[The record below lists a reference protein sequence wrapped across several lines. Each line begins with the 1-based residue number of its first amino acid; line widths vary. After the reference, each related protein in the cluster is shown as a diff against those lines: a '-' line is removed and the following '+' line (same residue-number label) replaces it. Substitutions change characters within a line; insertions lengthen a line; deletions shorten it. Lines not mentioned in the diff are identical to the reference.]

1 MQVIYLAHPIAGDVA
16 GNVAR
21 VKAIMADIIRTES
34 DAAPIAPY
42 LTYLEILD
50 ENKPEERARGMAMNL
65 EQLATVD
72 ELRLYGDR
80 ISAGM
85 WKEIEAFAD
94 TVLAGMDPT
103 PYILPMTEGTRR
115 DFSEWHARAVVEAE
129 RYREENGPTPQC
141 ATDDHIPF

>member
-1 MQVIYLAHPIAGDVA
+1 MIVAYIAHPIAGDVA

-50 ENKPEERARGMAMNL
+50 DNKPEERARGMSMNL
-65 EQLATVD
+65 EQLAMVD

-80 ISAGM
+80 ISKGM
-85 WKEIEAFAD
+85 WKEIKHFAS
-94 TVLAGMDPT
+94 TVLAGLDPT
-103 PYILPMTEGTRR
+103 PYILPMTKGTRR
-115 DFSEWHARAVVEAE
+115 DFTEWRSQATVEAR
-129 RYREENGPTPQC
+129 RYRKDDGPTPER